1 MARKEKSV
9 PDFKASKDRVTL
21 LLGANA
27 AGNFKL
33 KPELIYPSEN
43 LRALKNYAWS
53 ALPMLCKCFLE
64 IFILLW
70 WSGTEPTI
78 SSRYACVW

>member
-1 MARKEKSV
+1 MTG
-9 PDFKASKDRVTL
+9 FKVSKDRLTL
-21 LLGANA
+21 SLWANA
-27 AGNFKL
+27 ADDFKL
-33 KPELIYPSEN
+33 KPMLIYQPSN
-43 LRALKNYAWS
+43 PRALKNYAWS